1 MKGYEDA
8 LKLFGKATSEKDP
21 VFNKYLGLVKNF
33 VSDSNQVALEK
44 GLDAACSF
52 VENAAISP
60 K

>member
-1 MKGYEDA
+1 M
-8 LKLFGKATSEKDP
+8 KLFAKATSEKDP

-44 GLDAACSF
+44 GLEAACVY
-52 VENAAISP
+52 VENAAVSP